1 MVSQMQ
7 KQPIYLKAI
16 TLRDISDL
24 DIIKQ
29 DAKKQMILIIRVTPM
44 AHRNIEALRKVIDD
58 LYSYV
63 KSTGGDIARLG
74 EERVI
79 ITPPSVKIWKGIYD
93 LK

>member
-44 AHRNIEALRKVIDD
+44 AHRNIEL
-58 LYSYV
+58 
-63 KSTGGDIARLG
+63 
-74 EERVI
+74 
-79 ITPPSVKIWKGIYD
+79 
-93 LK
+93 

>member
-63 KSTGGDIARLG
+63 KSYRGRHRKAWRRTCNYYTALSKDMEGHL
-74 EERVI
+74 
-79 ITPPSVKIWKGIYD
+79 
-93 LK
+93 

>member
-63 KSTGGDIARLG
+63 KSSGGDIARLG